1 MKDKVAHSR
10 GWFLKADSD
19 LADVR
24 RIVIS
29 EGPFDT
35 ACFHAQQAAEKYLK
49 GLLAY
54 FDEPIPKTPDIE
66 ELQRLR
72 LPFAEN
78 SRLAEMDL
86 TVLSDYA
93 VPARY
98 DLEFWPDRDTAA
110 DALRLAEGV
119 REIVLALVSI
129 EALP

>member
-1 MKDKVAHSR
+1 MKDKVAHAR

-24 RIVIS
+24 RTVIS

-54 FDEPIPKTPDIE
+54 FDGPIPKTHDIE
-66 ELQRLR
+66 ELQRLC
-72 LPFAEN
+72 LPLAEN
-78 SRLAEMDL
+78 SRLAETDL

-98 DLEFWPDRDTAA
+98 DLEFWPDRETAV
-110 DALRLAEGV
+110 DALRLAEQV
-119 REIVLALVSI
+119 REFVLAIVSK

>member
-10 GWFLKADSD
+10 GWFLKGDSD

-24 RIVIS
+24 RTVIS

-54 FDEPIPKTPDIE
+54 FDEPIPKTHDIE
-66 ELQRLR
+66 ELQRLC
-72 LPFAEN
+72 LPFAKN

-93 VPARY
+93 VPSRY
-98 DLEFWPDRDTAA
+98 DLEFWPDRETAT
-110 DALRLAEGV
+110 DALGLAEQV
-119 REIVLALVSI
+119 RELVLAIVSK
-129 EALP
+129 

>member
-1 MKDKVAHSR
+1 MKDKVAHAR
-10 GWFLKADSD
+10 GWFLKGDSD
-19 LADVR
+19 FADAR
-24 RIVIS
+24 RTVIS

-54 FDEPIPKTPDIE
+54 FDEPIAKTHDIE
-66 ELQRLR
+66 ELQRVC
-72 LPFAEN
+72 LPFTKN

-110 DALRLAEGV
+110 DALGLAEQV
-119 REIVLALVSI
+119 RELVLAIVSK
-129 EALP
+129 

>member
-1 MKDKVAHSR
+1 MKDKATHAR

-24 RIVIS
+24 RTVNS

-35 ACFHAQQAAEKYLK
+35 ACFHAQQAAEKCLK

-54 FDEPIPKTPDIE
+54 FDEPIPKTHDIE
-66 ELQRLR
+66 ELQRLC
-72 LPFAEN
+72 LPLASN
-78 SRLAEMDL
+78 PRLAEMDL

-110 DALRLAEGV
+110 EALGLAEQV
-119 REIVLALVSI
+119 REFVLATVSK